1 MSSTRL
7 PRKKSKQRPTGFFRQ
22 VKNSKKK
29 KNKGVCCA
37 YTHIHTHTHPP
48 RLCKALIYYTFF
60 FFLSATKSA
69 VAVSSY
75 ESREREREA
84 KRPEREKDKG
94 AQLYRVRGRVQNR
107 SSSDTV
113 QQVKKKKLQLPKR
126 EIQQTINQ
134 RQVRGSCGLR
144 RFSLIRLFLQNNK
157 NEVNEP

>member
-29 KNKGVCCA
+29 KIKVFA
-37 YTHIHTHTHPP
+37 VLTHIYTHT
-48 RLCKALIYYTFF
+48 LIRQGSVKHSFTTRFSF
-60 FFLSATKSA
+60 SSLLLNPLSLL
-69 VAVSSY
+69 VRM
-75 ESREREREA
+75 SREREREA

-113 QQVKKKKLQLPKR
+113 QQVKKKKKLQLPKR

-144 RFSLIRLFLQNNK
+144 RFSLIRFFLQNNK